1 MKNLDML
8 SPDELDS
15 YVGHPDFII
24 IDVREPEEF
33 QAGHIRGAKNIP
45 YKKLLGQISL
55 SKEKTIILYCS
66 RGSASLAAGRRMALQ
81 GYDVLSVVGGIREYR
96 GRNMIR

>member
-1 MKNLDML
+1 MKNLDTL
-8 SPDELDS
+8 SPDELDR
-15 YVGHPDFII
+15 YVDHPDFII

-33 QAGHIRGAKNIP
+33 RNGHIRGARNIP
-45 YKKLLGQISL
+45 YEKLMEQIFL

-66 RGSASLAAGRRMALQ
+66 RGSASLAAGRKMAQQ

-96 GRNMIR
+96 GRNLIR

>member
-1 MKNLDML
+1 MINLDTL
-8 SPDELDS
+8 SPDELDQ

-33 QAGHIRGAKNIP
+33 RKGHIRGARNIP
-45 YKKLLGQISL
+45 YEELLRQEEL
-55 SKEKTIILYCS
+55 TREKTIILYCG
-66 RGSASLAAGRRMALQ
+66 RGAASLAAGRRMAGN

-96 GRNMIR
+96 GRNLIR